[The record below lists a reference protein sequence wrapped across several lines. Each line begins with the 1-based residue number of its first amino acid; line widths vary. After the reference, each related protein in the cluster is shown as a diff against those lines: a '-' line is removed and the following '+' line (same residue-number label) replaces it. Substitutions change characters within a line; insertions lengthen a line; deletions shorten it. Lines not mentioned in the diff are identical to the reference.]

1 MGTVIGCL
9 ISNNSEDGVVLCQ
22 SELTLSD
29 CIVTGSGEN
38 GIVDWCGGGGLSMSK
53 CDISLNNGFGVD
65 LGSGYGYTAATITNC
80 VISENASTAFS
91 YYANQSTGTLV
102 NSTIADNGAFGIHYQ
117 GPGTD
122 CSFMVANTI
131 VRNNSGAEISADPG
145 ADATI
150 SVTFSNVEG
159 GWPGAGNIDCNPDF
173 VGSNDYHLL
182 ASSCCIDAGTSNGA
196 PGEDM
201 DGDVRPY
208 DGGYDI
214 GADEYYPIHAGF
226 VVLNQEV
233 YGSGMDIHILVTDS
247 DLNTDLGQAEEYSDI
262 LTITTDH
269 DGVIY
274 DTESTI
280 TMTETG
286 PATGVFMGSIAVAN
300 SSATSGND
308 VLEILCQT
316 QENITATYHDTNDGA
331 GNEAFPSDT
340 AYTDC
345 DSPEVSN
352 IQVIHTEYPFA
363 TITWDTDE
371 AADSCV
377 YYGTTTALGL
387 NQCQSSLVTE
397 HTIDLSELLPGTT
410 YYFAIGSV
418 DEAGNQTLDN
428 NNELYYQFTTLA
440 LAVYYVPDDY
450 PTIQNAINARV
461 SYDEIVV
468 RPGTYYENINFHGKE
483 ISVRSEGGP
492 AVTVIDGGGSGS
504 VVAFT
509 SGEEPAALLQGFTI
523 TNGDSDWEGGGIWFE
538 NFSSPTVD
546 DCIITN
552 NNSDLYGAG
561 GIFCKESSPT
571 ITNCIISNNTCDF
584 GRGGIFLTWYSSP
597 TIANCTISNNIGT
610 DGHGAGIYCYYYSA
624 PTITNCI
631 ITGNSASQYGGGI
644 YCHFSAAPTITNC
657 TISDNFAQSGGGIY
671 CEGVSAPTIVNS
683 IVWDNT
689 AIEGPGDEIYVD
701 SDSTIDITYSDIKGG
716 WSGGNINSDPLF
728 MDSDNDDYRLQS
740 NSPCIDAGNNGAP
753 ELLDYDFEGDTR
765 IFDGDDDGTATVDMG
780 ADEVV
785 LRARFSADVTSGNT
799 PLTVQFADQSTGV
812 INTREWDFD
821 DNGTVDSTAQSPAP
835 WTYSEAGD
843 YTVSL
848 TVTGLGGS
856 DTETKTDYIQ
866 VYEDQPPNV
875 PVNPSPANDAT
886 GVGLIY
892 PVLSWL
898 GGDPDPGDTVTYDL
912 YFGRFNP
919 PNPRSSNLAEPTF
932 TLGKLLC
939 YTTYYWKVAARDNNG
954 AETPGPVW
962 SFETTDVGC
971 PVIEEL
977 DPNPCN
983 PLDVVTIT
991 GRNFGST
998 KGAVKVGMRKYPRK
1012 RIKLW
1017 TDTRIDFKV
1026 KAYNGWPSETTKT
1039 KNVMVKAGPVG
1050 SRLKSNKVPLT
1061 ITKR

>member
-1 MGTVIGCL
+1 MKKGESYFKGQHFCVFILVLIIPAATAFGDTIHVPGEQPTIQAAIDVAVGGDEVLIHDGTYRETDTISIDKPITIQSVNGPDVTIVDGIDNSGGDVLTFTGGSEGALLMWVTITNGYSGVSFGTLSSPATVADCVITGNEDGVFGMVNSKGTVTGCL
-9 ISNNSEDGVVLCQ
+9 ISNNAENGVVLCQ
-22 SELTLSD
+22 SELILSD
-29 CIVTGSGEN
+29 CMITGN
-38 GIVDWCGGGGLSMSK
+38 GKDGVVDWCGYGVLNLSGCK
-53 CDISLNNGFGVD
+53 ISLNNGFGVD
-65 LGSGYGYTAATITNC
+65 LGAFYGHVAATITNC
-80 VISENASTAFS
+80 VISENVSTGFR
-91 YYANQSTGTLV
+91 YYSDYSTGTLV
-102 NSTIADNGAFGIHYQ
+102 NSTIVDNGAFGIHFL
-117 GPGTD
+117 GDGTGS
-122 CSFMVANTI
+122 SFTVANTI
-131 VRNNSGAEISADPG
+131 LRNNSDAEISADPG
-145 ADATI
+145 ADAVMSITY
-150 SVTFSNVEG
+150 SNVEG
-159 GWPGAGNIDCNPDF
+159 GWPGAGNIDCHPDF
-173 VGSNDYHLL
+173 VGSNDFHLL

-233 YGSGMDIHILVTDS
+233 YGSGMNIHILVTDS

-286 PATGVFMGSIAVAN
+286 PATGVFMGSIAVAY

-316 QENITATYHDTNDGA
+316 QENITATYHDTNDGS

-352 IQVIHTEYPFA
+352 MQVIHTEYPFA

-387 NQCQSSLVTE
+387 SQCQSSLVTE
-397 HTIDLSELLPGTT
+397 HTIVLSELLPGTT

-418 DEAGNQTLDN
+418 DEAGNETLDN
-428 NNELYYQFTTLA
+428 NNELYHQFTTLA

-468 RPGTYYENINFHGKE
+468 RPGTYYENINFQGKE
-483 ISVRSEGGP
+483 ITVRSEGGP
-492 AVTVIDGGGSGS
+492 AVTVIDGGGPGS

-509 SGEEPAALLQGFTI
+509 SGEESAALLQGFTI

-561 GIFCKESSPT
+561 GIFCNESSPT

-597 TIANCTISNNIGT
+597 TIANCTISSNIGT

-631 ITGNSASQYGGGI
+631 ITGNRATGYGGGI
-644 YCHFSAAPTITNC
+644 YCHFCAAPTIANC
-657 TISDNFAQSGGGIY
+657 TISDNFAESGGGIY
-671 CEGVSAPTIVNS
+671 CKGCSAPTIVNS
-683 IVWDNT
+683 IVWGNAAT
-689 AIEGPGDEIYVD
+689 AGPGEIYVD
-701 SDSTIDITYSDIKGG
+701 SDSTIGITYSDIKGG
-716 WSGGNINSDPLF
+716 WSGGNINSNPAFLVAG
-728 MDSDNDDYRLQS
+728 DYHLS
-740 NSPCIDAGNNGAP
+740 AGSCCIDAGTSEGAP
-753 ELLDYDFEGDTR
+753 DTDFEGDAR
-765 IFDGDDDGTATVDMG
+765 PQGVGYDIG
-780 ADEVV
+780 ADEY
-785 LRARFSADVTSGNT
+785 LLPLLPCEGDFDYDGDVDGSDLAVFVAGGTGIT
-799 PLTVQFADQSTGV
+799 LEQFA
-812 INTREWDFD
+812 
-821 DNGTVDSTAQSPAP
+821 
-835 WTYSEAGD
+835 GD
-843 YTVSL
+843 
-848 TVTGLGGS
+848 
-856 DTETKTDYIQ
+856 
-866 VYEDQPPNV
+866 
-875 PVNPSPANDAT
+875 
-886 GVGLIY
+886 
-892 PVLSWL
+892 
-898 GGDPDPGDTVTYDL
+898 
-912 YFGRFNP
+912 FGR
-919 PNPRSSNLAEPTF
+919 T
-932 TLGKLLC
+932 
-939 YTTYYWKVAARDNNG
+939 V
-954 AETPGPVW
+954 
-962 SFETTDVGC
+962 C
-971 PVIEEL
+971 PH
-977 DPNPCN
+977 
-983 PLDVVTIT
+983 
-991 GRNFGST
+991 
-998 KGAVKVGMRKYPRK
+998 
-1012 RIKLW
+1012 
-1017 TDTRIDFKV
+1017 
-1026 KAYNGWPSETTKT
+1026 
-1039 KNVMVKAGPVG
+1039 
-1050 SRLKSNKVPLT
+1050 
-1061 ITKR
+1061 